1 MSLLIRI
8 SSGRGLFN
16 KSTPINLK
24 NQLLS
29 TQFKLILHKNSVILP
44 PPSNSNAIMEYLFS

>member
-29 TQFKLILHKNSVILP
+29 TQFKLILHKNSVILTP
-44 PPSNSNAIMEYLFS
+44 NSNAIMEYLFS